1 MCYFSLN
8 ELQLQKIVGGVIVSV
23 FRAVYLFF
31 IIIIKNVAIIVLEH
45 TKNMKSACE
54 SFYLVFVSLSI

>member
-23 FRAVYLFF
+23 FQAVYLFF
-31 IIIIKNVAIIVLEH
+31 IIIKNVAIIVLEH

>member
-8 ELQLQKIVGGVIVSV
+8 ELQLQKIAGGVIVSV
-23 FRAVYLFF
+23 FWAVYLFF
-31 IIIIKNVAIIVLEH
+31 IIIKNVAIIVLEH

>member
-23 FRAVYLFF
+23 FWAVYLFF
-31 IIIIKNVAIIVLEH
+31 IIIKNVAIIVLEH

>member
-23 FRAVYLFF
+23 FRAVYLSF
-31 IIIIKNVAIIVLEH
+31 IIIKNVAIIVLEH

>member
-31 IIIIKNVAIIVLEH
+31 IKNAAIIVLEH

>member
-8 ELQLQKIVGGVIVSV
+8 ELQLQKIVGGVNVSV
-23 FRAVYLFF
+23 FRAVYLFL
-31 IIIIKNVAIIVLEH
+31 IIIKNVAIIVLEH

-54 SFYLVFVSLSI
+54 SFYLVFVALSI

>member
-23 FRAVYLFF
+23 FRAIYLFF
-31 IIIIKNVAIIVLEH
+31 IIIKNVAIIVLEH